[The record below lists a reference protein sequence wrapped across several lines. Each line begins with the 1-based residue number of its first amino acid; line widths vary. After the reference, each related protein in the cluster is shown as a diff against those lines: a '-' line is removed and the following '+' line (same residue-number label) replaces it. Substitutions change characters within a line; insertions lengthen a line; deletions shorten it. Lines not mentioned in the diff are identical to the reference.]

1 MQRADLSLFELPEK
15 ISQAFFRLFESSEKF
30 SREQTAVSCRTNSS
44 FVPNELQFS
53 TV

>member
-30 SREQTAVSCRTNSS
+30 FRHRTRVLSRVNSS